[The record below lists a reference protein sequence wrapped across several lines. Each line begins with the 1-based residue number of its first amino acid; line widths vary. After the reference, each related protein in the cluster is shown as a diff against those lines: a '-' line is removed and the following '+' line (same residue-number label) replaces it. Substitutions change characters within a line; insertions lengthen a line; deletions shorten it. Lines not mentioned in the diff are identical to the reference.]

1 MFATEIFVLF
11 SPPLLKKAFHQ
22 NYFIMKTVIIPVDF
36 SETSL
41 NAARF
46 AAQMLS
52 GSKDTRIVLYSMFE
66 DEEDSE
72 TKGTYLESLKAELEM
87 KGNKEIECVKELA
100 DDLIDSIERLVF
112 QKAAT
117 LVVMGIT
124 GKSPIKQLLVGS
136 NTLKLVEKNI
146 CPVMIIPPDAAFN
159 GVNNI
164 LFTSDFQEVKE
175 STPVLYIK
183 TVLDF
188 FKANLH
194 IVNVSNEH
202 YVSLTEQFQSEREK
216 LLGLLK
222 EYNPEFYFIGMNDFH
237 EAIEQFV
244 KDKNI
249 DLIIT
254 IPRFHSGITS
264 IFKLS
269 ATKKLVFHSSVPV
282 LAAHEKM

>member
-1 MFATEIFVLF
+1 
-11 SPPLLKKAFHQ
+11 
-22 NYFIMKTVIIPVDF
+22 
-36 SETSL
+36 
-41 NAARF
+41 
-46 AAQMLS
+46 
-52 GSKDTRIVLYSMFE
+52 
-66 DEEDSE
+66 
-72 TKGTYLESLKAELEM
+72 
-87 KGNKEIECVKELA
+87 
-100 DDLIDSIERLVF
+100 
-112 QKAAT
+112 
-117 LVVMGIT
+117 MGIT

-216 LLGLLK
+216 LLSLLK

>member
-1 MFATEIFVLF
+1 
-11 SPPLLKKAFHQ
+11 
-22 NYFIMKTVIIPVDF
+22 MKTVIIPVDF

-46 AAQMLS
+46 AAHMLS
-52 GSKDTRIVLYSMFE
+52 GKENTRIVLYNMFE
-66 DEEDSE
+66 DEEESE
-72 TKGTYLESLKAELEM
+72 TTGTYLESLKTELEL

-159 GVNNI
+159 DINDI
-164 LFTSDFQEVKE
+164 LFTSDFHDVKE

-202 YVSLTEQFQSEREK
+202 YVSLTEQFQTERAK
-216 LLGLLK
+216 LLDLFK

-244 KDKNI
+244 TDKSI
-249 DLIIT
+249 DLIVT
-254 IPRFHSGITS
+254 IPRFHTGITS
-264 IFKLS
+264 IFKSS
-269 ATKKLVFHSSVPV
+269 ATKKLAFHSSVPV

>member
-1 MFATEIFVLF
+1 LFATEIFVLF

-72 TKGTYLESLKAELEM
+72 TTGTYLESLKAELEL

-216 LLGLLK
+216 LLSLLK

>member
-1 MFATEIFVLF
+1 
-11 SPPLLKKAFHQ
+11 
-22 NYFIMKTVIIPVDF
+22 MKTVIIPVDF

-46 AAQMLS
+46 AAHMLS
-52 GSKDTRIVLYSMFE
+52 GRQDTRIVLYNMFE
-66 DEEDSE
+66 DEEESE
-72 TKGTYLESLKAELEM
+72 TTGAYLESLKTELEL

-124 GKSPIKQLLVGS
+124 GKSPIKQLLIGS

-146 CPVMIIPPDAAFN
+146 CPVMIIPPDAAFKDIN
-159 GVNNI
+159 DI
-164 LFTSDFQEVKE
+164 LFTSDFHNVTE

-194 IVNVSNEH
+194 IVNVSSEH
-202 YVSLTEQFQSEREK
+202 YISLTEQLQAERTK
-216 LLGLLK
+216 LLDLFK

-244 KDKNI
+244 IDKGI
-249 DLIIT
+249 ELIIT
-254 IPRFHSGITS
+254 VPRFHSGITS
-264 IFKLS
+264 IFKSS

-282 LAAHEKM
+282 LAAHEQM

>member
-1 MFATEIFVLF
+1 
-11 SPPLLKKAFHQ
+11 
-22 NYFIMKTVIIPVDF
+22 MKTVIIPVDF

-72 TKGTYLESLKAELEM
+72 TTGTYLESLKAELEL